1 MDEIYHERNTWADTE
16 TKLVAAI
23 LRKTVSHVR
32 TLTAS
37 KLDLTVLDLNDIILL
52 STELEKLWHTKYKH
66 GMITTRWYVITQ

>member
-1 MDEIYHERNTWADTE
+1 MTARAQTLMDEIWHERNTWADTE

-37 KLDLTVLDLNDIILL
+37 KLDLKVLDLNDIILL
-52 STELEKLWHTKYKH
+52 SKELEQL
-66 GMITTRWYVITQ
+66 